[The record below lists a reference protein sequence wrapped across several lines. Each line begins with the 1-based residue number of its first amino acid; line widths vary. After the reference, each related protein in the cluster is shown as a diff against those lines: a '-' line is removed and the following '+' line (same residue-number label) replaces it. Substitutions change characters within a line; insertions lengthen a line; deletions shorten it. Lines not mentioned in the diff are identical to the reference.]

1 MKNINE
7 VEKSIKDAVENLVSA
22 LNSGKSER
30 YIEYLKFCSKFY
42 NYSQNNQILIYTQM
56 PTATKVAGFKAWES
70 LGFKINKGS
79 KALKILAPQQ
89 YKYIEVDG
97 ERIYF
102 NQMTKEQKAHKA
114 LHRVGVTYKPVPVFD
129 ISQCTNMNDKD
140 VVTSFFYNLGDT
152 HKDQY
157 INLSNLVS
165 ERLNINIIETE
176 KTHGAEG
183 VSMGGTNLIKKSLDY
198 NNKLLTLLHEIA
210 HEMLDKGSDSDRED
224 TTKEIREL
232 RAESISYIVG
242 QYLGLENPFSSDYL
256 LMYKADAKSL
266 KDHLD
271 KIQKTSKSI
280 IDLLS
285 IEGSGN
291 VVA

>member
-1 MKNINE
+1 
-7 VEKSIKDAVENLVSA
+7 
-22 LNSGKSER
+22 
-30 YIEYLKFCSKFY
+30 
-42 NYSQNNQILIYTQM
+42 M

-102 NQMTKEQKAHKA
+102 NQMTKEQKANKA

-183 VSMGGTNLIKKSLDY
+183 VSMGGTILIKKSLDY

>member
-102 NQMTKEQKAHKA
+102 NQMTKEQKANKA

-183 VSMGGTNLIKKSLDY
+183 VSMGGTILIKKSLDY

-224 TTKEIREL
+224 TL
-232 RAESISYIVG
+232 
-242 QYLGLENPFSSDYL
+242 
-256 LMYKADAKSL
+256 
-266 KDHLD
+266 
-271 KIQKTSKSI
+271 
-280 IDLLS
+280 
-285 IEGSGN
+285 
-291 VVA
+291 